1 MLTTQDNVYLTI
13 TTTLGKDQVFLRE
26 FKGVER
32 ISGLFEFDLNFYI
45 PYQINK
51 QGPNLDLSTL
61 VGTEATIVVCVNKK
75 KRYFHGLITEVTQ
88 GGTFLHMPSGDDQPS
103 QSTYFYAKLRPK
115 MWLMTLA
122 EQSRI
127 FQKKTVISIIKSV
140 LLDHNITIQD
150 NTTTAGTV
158 QKDFCVQYNESDFN
172 FISRLME
179 EEGIAYYFKHADGS
193 HTLTLMDES
202 QPYKAIEDADFATLK
217 ASPYPERPLDGDFSL
232 WNLRFLEQLI
242 SSKHTYTDYDFE
254 KPATSL
260 KVDSQGTGTG
270 KKIYHY
276 PGRYTLQDRG
286 TKLSDI
292 RMAALEF
299 PQNSLQAQSNVHMIE
314 IGSTFTLSDEVAKDL
329 VRTDLKSKNF
339 TIFSIDHHAVLE
351 PLAANKGRSV
361 DDVFDL
367 TYENQFTFYKKE
379 TPYRPQQIAKIPKIY
394 GTQTATVS
402 GKAGEEIWTDKYGR
416 ILVKFHWDLSD
427 TKDDAVSCW
436 VRVAQSWADKNWGA
450 FFIPR
455 VGQEVIITFL
465 NGDPDQP
472 LVIGCV
478 YNATNMPPYGPDMAI
493 KSGFKTNSSKGGGG
507 FNELHFDDTKG
518 SENFFMQAQT
528 DMTTMILDGQ
538 RTTTIKGTK
547 SKGHDILKIVE
558 GKRDTTLSK
567 GDDLLTLTQGK
578 RDTTLTKGDDFLT
591 LAAGSRTTKISDD
604 LNLTIGKNV
613 TIKVGKDGTITV
625 DGSLTLNIT
634 KDLIINADNIKT
646 LGKTLTDFKGKTIK
660 IEADMLTDIKGA
672 TAKMTGSGS
681 AAISG
686 GTVTIAGG
694 MITLAGGMIKL
705 G

>member
-1 MLTTQDNVYLTI
+1 MLTTQDNVYLSI
-13 TTTLGKDQVFLRE
+13 TTTLGKDQIFLRE

-32 ISGLFEFDLNFYI
+32 ISGLFDFDLYLYV
-45 PYQINK
+45 PYQVNK
-51 QGPNLDLSTL
+51 KGPNLDLSTL
-61 VGTEATIVVCVNKK
+61 VETEATVTVCINKK
-75 KRYFHGLITEVTQ
+75 KRYFHGVITEVTQ
-88 GGTFLHMPSGDDQPS
+88 GGTFLHAGAEADRTA
-103 QSTYFYAKLRPK
+103 QSTYFQAKLRPK
-115 MWLMTLA
+115 MWGMTLT
-122 EQSRI
+122 EQCRI
-127 FQKKTVISIIKSV
+127 FQKKTPLEIIKSV
-140 LLDHNITIQD
+140 LSDHSITLQD
-150 NTTTAGTV
+150 NTSKAGTV
-158 QKDFCVQYNESDFN
+158 QKDFCVQYNESNFN
-172 FISRLME
+172 FVSRLME
-179 EEGIAYYFKHADGS
+179 EEGIAYYFKHKEGS
-193 HTLTLMDES
+193 HTLTLVDES
-202 QPYKAIEDADFATLK
+202 QPYQALEDADFATLK
-217 ASPYPERPLDGDFSL
+217 MSPYPERPLGGDFSL
-232 WNLRFLEQLI
+232 WNLRFLQQI
-242 SSKHTYTDYDFE
+242 VPSKHTYTDYDFE
-254 KPATSL
+254 KTQTSL
-260 KVDSQGTGTG
+260 KVDSAG
-270 KKIYHY
+270 KGSGREVYHY

-286 TKLSDI
+286 TALSDI

-299 PQNSLQAQSNVHMIE
+299 PKNSLQAQSDIHMVE
-314 IGSTFTLSDEVAKDL
+314 VGSTFTLSDEVAKDL
-329 VRTDLKSKNF
+329 VRDDLKSKDF
-339 TIFSIDHHAVLE
+339 TIFSIEHRAVLE
-351 PLAANKGRSV
+351 ALETNQSFSPEN
-361 DDVFDL
+361 VFDL
-367 TYENQFTFYKKE
+367 EYNNQITFYKKE
-379 TPYRPQQIAKIPKIY
+379 TPYHPPKTAHIPKIY

-416 ILVKFHWDLSD
+416 IMVKFHWDLSD

-547 SKGHDILKIVE
+547 SKGHDILTIVE

-604 LNLTIGKNV
+604 LNLTIGKSA
-613 TIKVGKDGTITV
+613 TIKVGKDGTVTV

-646 LGKTLTDFKGKTIK
+646 LGKTLTDFKGPTIK
-660 IEADMLTDIKGA
+660 IEADSLVDIKGA
-672 TAKMTGSGS
+672 TAKLTG
-681 AAISG
+681 AG
-686 GTVTIAGG
+686 GVTIAGG
-694 MITLAGGMIKL
+694 MIALTGGMIKL